1 MSNIIPY
8 SRQLIEDDDIQAV
21 INVLKSDYLTQG
33 PEIAAFEK
41 ELAEY
46 TGARY
51 AVLFSSG
58 TAALHGAYFAAGL
71 KAGEEVITTPN
82 TFAATANAA
91 LYLGGRPV
99 FTDIELKTGN
109 INLDLIAEKITTKT
123 KILAVVDYSGY
134 PVDMD
139 KAQYVAKKYGLVL
152 VEDAC
157 HSLGAYYKNKKI
169 GTIADMTI
177 LSFHPVK
184 SITTGEGGAVL
195 TDNEEYYQKLLL
207 FRQHGIS
214 KENFI
219 NEAHGPWYYEM
230 QLLGYNYRMTDM
242 QAALGRSQLK
252 KLDCFIA
259 RRREIVSFYQDVFS
273 NNEYFNFTVEEEGY
287 FSSWHLFPIRLKEH
301 LITKKR
307 KIFEA
312 LRAQGLWVQVHYIPV
327 YRLPFYQSLGYPKG
341 LCPNAEKFYESEIS
355 IPVYQAMTLDDAR
368 KVASIL
374 LEVLQNV

>member
-1 MSNIIPY
+1 MSNIMPY

-21 INVLKSDYLTQG
+21 LKVLKSDYLTQG

-99 FTDIELKTGN
+99 FADIELKTGN
-109 INLDLIAEKITTKT
+109 INLDLIEEKITTKT
-123 KILAVVDYSGY
+123 KILTVVDYSGY

-139 KAQYVAKKYGLVL
+139 RARDIAKKYGLVL

-157 HSLGAYYKNKKI
+157 HSLGAYYKSKKI
-169 GTIADMTI
+169 GTLADMTI

-195 TDNEEYYQKLLL
+195 TDNEEYYHKLLL

-219 NEAHGPWYYEM
+219 NEAHGTWYYEM
-230 QLLGYNYRMTDM
+230 QLLGYNYRMSDI

-252 KLDCFIA
+252 KLDRFIA
-259 RRREIVSFYQDVFS
+259 RRREIISFYQEFFS
-273 NNEYFNFTVEEEGY
+273 DNEYFDFTVEEEGY

-327 YRLPFYQSLGYPKG
+327 YWLPFYQSLGYPKG
-341 LCPNAEKFYESEIS
+341 ICPNAEKFYESEIS
-355 IPVYQAMTLDDAR
+355 IPVYQAMTLEDAR